1 MGARV
6 VGGGG
11 IGAGGSLAIVVG
23 GGWTAGCCRCTVG
36 VGSGVRAGAVLTVA
50 GRTGTGAV
58 VVVGMGVDIA
68 GDVAVAGDVASL
80 GVTIWSAG
88 RAGWSNTM
96 AMAAAAASV
105 ARTTPARTIR
115 LDQRLSSSG
124 RERISEGASPPSL
137 AGSSASSGANR

>member
-6 VGGGG
+6 VGGG

-23 GGWTAGCCRCTVG
+23 AGWTGGCCRCTVG
-36 VGSGVRAGAVLTVA
+36 VGSGVRAAAVLTVA

-105 ARTTPARTIR
+105 ARTTPASTIR

-124 RERISEGASPPSL
+124 RKRISGGASPPL
-137 AGSSASSGANR
+137 PAGSSASSGSNR